1 MIVLHKQH
9 RRKIPMTKNFLFI
22 STALAF
28 ATSTPVM
35 AGKSSDF
42 IDALHSF
49 SDEPFNVTAKV
60 GVAKLTPSTITL
72 ELKNDLNAKRDPY
85 LPHIMD
91 FASDES
97 LDNYM
102 SSLLI
107 QQLGAFLISQMR
119 QTNEENTATPVSLPD
134 ASDQGFEDPQSEVG
148 DIAPTTQDAPSHET
162 DENMETPTASADYG
176 APQALKIPKSAF
188 MYTAL
193 KHANTYQIELASG
206 SNSTTQG
213 LMSLS
218 IEIEPETMPEA
229 HRVTYGLNV
238 SDLSDFVAITRMTLL
253 RKIKTQIAE
262 AGAQKA
268 KHSFYN

>member
-1 MIVLHKQH
+1 
-9 RRKIPMTKNFLFI
+9 MTKKILFI
-22 STALAF
+22 STVLTLASS
-28 ATSTPVM
+28 TSLM
-35 AGKSSDF
+35 AVKGSDF

-49 SDEPFNVTAKV
+49 SDEPYNVTAKV
-60 GVAKLTPSTITL
+60 GFAKLSPSTITIA
-72 ELKNDLNAKRDPY
+72 LKNDLDAKRDPH

-102 SSLLI
+102 TSLLI
-107 QQLGAFLISQMR
+107 QQLGGFLISRMR
-119 QTNEENTATPVSLPD
+119 LTSEENTATPVSLPD
-134 ASDQGFEDPQSEVG
+134 PSDKGFEDAQSEVG
-148 DIAPTTQDAPSHET
+148 DIVPSSQDTPTQDISAPDAPQQDT
-162 DENMETPTASADYG
+162 DEG
-176 APQALKIPKSAF
+176 AGTSEVDGSPQSLTLKIPKTAF

-193 KHANTYQIELASG
+193 KHANTYQLELASG

-229 HRVTYGLNV
+229 HWISYGLNMT
-238 SDLSDFVAITRMTLL
+238 DLGDFMQTIRMTLL
-253 RKIKTQIAE
+253 RKIKTQITE
-262 AGAQKA
+262 RSHHKA